1 MCFMGLANDY
11 STLDCSLK
19 YYFVSK
25 PLFTFYFKLIG
36 SCLAEEIAQD
46 LDSPSDP
53 IGSSSIEQD
62 VQSHKAWWA
71 IIQRTGH
78 VVGILQ
84 SLHSRAFIGNLQI
97 PSNFQT
103 PKKVSPKGDQ
113 NNNQSEA
120 IRTDPVLSNW
130 KNAMLIPTDTRLPR
144 VFIPREACPEGE
156 CKLMY

>member
-1 MCFMGLANDY
+1 MCFMGLANDH
-11 STLDCSLK
+11 SRLNCSLK
-19 YYFVSK
+19 YYFVFK
-25 PLFTFYFKLIG
+25 PLFTFYFKVIG
-36 SCLAEEIAQD
+36 SRLAEEIIRD
-46 LDSPSDP
+46 LDSPLDP
-53 IGSSSIEQD
+53 TDSSSGEHD
-62 VQSHKAWWA
+62 VQSHRAWWA

-113 NNNQSEA
+113 NNNQTEPM
-120 IRTDPVLSNW
+120 RTDPALSNW
-130 KNAMLIPTDTRLPR
+130 RNAVLIPTDTRLPR

-156 CKLMY
+156 CK